1 MDVQGFDSTEA
12 VFAEMHVAEAAANE
26 RLTPGQVRLRD
37 NVAETTYWAHAI
49 PDWDLVIYGQAPP
62 NAETQKGAGF
72 DVNENRARGY
82 LTGIAFSRDTG
93 EHGES
98 GDTHVS
104 QVIPINRTT
113 FLLAKMLG
121 WPSFSDLRTDEN
133 NLVLAALLAVQEREM
148 FGRV

>member
-1 MDVQGFDSTEA
+1 MDVQGFDSMDEA
-12 VFAEMHVAEAAANE
+12 VAAMNVAEAAANE

-49 PDWDLVIYGQAPP
+49 PEWDLVIYGTAPP

-82 LTGIAFSRDTG
+82 LTGIAYSPAVG
-93 EHGES
+93 EDGEP

-104 QVIPINRTT
+104 QVVPIDRTT

-121 WPSFSDLRTDEN
+121 WPTFSQLRADEN
-133 NLVLAALLAVQEREM
+133 NLVLAALLAKQERESL
-148 FGRV
+148 GR